1 MSAPRIVLVAAVAEN
16 GIIGSGNEM
25 PWRLPTDL
33 KHFKRLTIGR
43 PVVMGRKTYESLGR
57 PLPGRPNI
65 VITRN
70 PDFTAAGVSRVA
82 SLDEALALAAGLA
95 EEISA
100 DSVIVMG
107 GGEIYRQALS
117 RADRLEIT
125 RVHAEP
131 EGDTHFP
138 EIDPSVW
145 RETARVTPERGEK
158 DSADMTFLTFERKSP
173 A

>member
-1 MSAPRIVLVAAVAEN
+1 MSVPQIVVVAAVAEN
-16 GIIGSGNEM
+16 GIIGASNDM

-33 KHFKRLTIGR
+33 KHFKQLTIGR
-43 PVVMGRKTYESLGR
+43 PVIMGRKTFESLGR

-70 PDFTAAGVSRVA
+70 PQFAAVGVTAAT
-82 SLDEALALAAGLA
+82 SLEQALAIGVMLAR
-95 EEISA
+95 EISA

-107 GGEIYRQALS
+107 GGEIYRQAMP

-125 RVHAEP
+125 RVHAMP

-138 EIDPSVW
+138 EIDPANW
-145 RETARVTPERGEK
+145 REVARMVPERGEK
-158 DSADMTFLTFERKSP
+158 DSADMTFLTFVRKSP